1 MRTVTIDEVL
11 SWNPCEEYTKEILQ
25 KLAGRKRKMSGL
37 QILALKIPAQDR
49 FWAIL
54 KHGFLSDRDLRLFA
68 CDCAEHV
75 LHFFEKKFPVD
86 KRPRECIEVAR
97 RFVMGEATADEMD
110 AAGNA
115 ARDAGDAAWDAG
127 NAARDAAWDAGDAA
141 WAAGNAAWAARDAA
155 GDAARDAAG
164 NAARDA
170 AGNAAGNAAWD
181 AGNAAGDAAWDAG
194 NAAGVKEQAWQVKR
208 LKKYLEE
215 KPSQIPESTARA
227 NLDYNLTMLEF
238 DKP

>member
-141 WAAGNAAWAARDAA
+141 WAAGNAAWAA
-155 GDAARDAAG
+155 AG
-164 NAARDA
+164 NAAWA
-170 AGNAAGNAAWD
+170 AGNAAGNAAW
-181 AGNAAGDAAWDAG
+181 
-194 NAAGVKEQAWQVKR
+194 VKEQAWQVKR

>member
-11 SWNPCEEYTKEILQ
+11 SWDPCDIYSREALK
-25 KLAGRKRKMSGL
+25 KLAGRRKKMSGL
-37 QILALKIPAQDR
+37 QILALKIPVADR

-54 KHGFLSDRDLRLFA
+54 RHGFLSDKDLRLFA

-86 KRPRECIEVAR
+86 KRPRECIATAR
-97 RFVMGEATADEMD
+97 RFALDKATVEEMD
-110 AAGNA
+110 
-115 ARDAGDAAWDAG
+115 
-127 NAARDAAWDAGDAA
+127 AARDAARDAWDAA
-141 WAAGNAAWAARDAA
+141 WNAVRAAARDAA
-155 GDAARDAAG
+155 RDAWDAARAAWDAARDAAG
-164 NAARDA
+164 AAEGA
-170 AGNAAGNAAWD
+170 AAW
-181 AGNAAGDAAWDAG
+181 AAAGDAAGA
-194 NAAGVKEQAWQVKR
+194 KERAWQVKR

-215 KPSQIPESTARA
+215 EPSQIPESTARA

>member
-97 RFVMGEATADEMD
+97 RFVMGEATADEMA
-110 AAGNA
+110 AAGAA
-115 ARDAGDAAWDAG
+115 AR
-127 NAARDAAWDAGDAA
+127 
-141 WAAGNAAWAARDAA
+141 
-155 GDAARDAAG
+155 
-164 NAARDA
+164 
-170 AGNAAGNAAWD
+170 
-181 AGNAAGDAAWDAG
+181 DAAWDAG